1 MVRNMARCILSPS
14 RLLVIIVFLCIVL
27 IYISSRYFFQ
37 FNYILINAEMAKT
50 SKATKKFQN
59 KHLKHTIEHRR
70 EVQKH
75 NKKFAQRKKSLSKD
89 GKDAE
94 PTESKTTKPIF
105 KDMSVEDFFEGGFE
119 VPKPKKGTG
128 IEEKSEDEV
137 MEASSD
143 EEESNVED
151 ESEAEEAD
159 EGESSDDEES
169 MKQNLQDLEAKD
181 PEFYKYL
188 KENDKNL
195 LDFEGVN
202 PLDAISDDDEDEDE
216 DDEEENEGK
225 QIDEAV
231 QKSTANKTE
240 ITRQLVAKWD
250 KQLQK
255 PTLKLV
261 QNVISAFKAA
271 VYINSADE
279 NDTRYLITES
289 SAFSELMFVGLKR
302 LPSAVQI
309 LAPYKVNL
317 RGIRVV
323 DDKNPNTTRVG
334 RLLKSQGGAYITLL
348 QDLTNTETAA
358 LVLTSLQELLP
369 FYIPQRKII
378 KQIFNAVVECWS
390 STTDVE
396 TQIATYAFLNNA
408 AREFPK
414 STLEIILKSTYSSF
428 LKNCRKTN
436 VHTMDLIN
444 FSKNSACE
452 LFGIDEQLSYRIGF
466 EYIRQLA
473 IHLRNS
479 ITNTTNSSNQKD
491 AYMAIYNWQFVHS
504 LDFWSRVLAQ
514 FCNPEHELAN
524 FKNQESPL
532 RSLIY
537 PLVQVTLGTIR
548 LIPTAQFFPMR
559 FYLIRALI
567 RLSQGSGVYIPI
579 YPLISEILT
588 STAFTKPGKPTK
600 LQAIDFDYIIKV
612 NQQYLGTKAYQDGL
626 CEQFLE
632 LTAEFFALHSKNI
645 AFPEL
650 VTPAILSLRRFIKKS
665 RNFKFNKQLQQLIE
679 KLNAN
684 ATYIT
689 SRRSN
694 VEYGPSNKAEVQ
706 AFLKEESWESTPL
719 GQYVVV
725 HRKVKEERVKLLKM
739 AILEEEE
746 ARKGLK
752 KDVELEDALENDDE
766 SDSDA
771 EDSEM
776 GEEDEE

>member
-1 MVRNMARCILSPS
+1 MLFMADPEWSG
-14 RLLVIIVFLCIVL
+14 VIITIAPNMVTRFLCIVL

-37 FNYILINAEMAKT
+37 FNFILINSEMAKT

-75 NKKFAQRKKSLSKD
+75 NKKFAQRKKSSSSKD
-89 GKDAE
+89 GKDDE
-94 PTESKTTKPIF
+94 PTESKATKPIF

-119 VPKPKKGTG
+119 VPKPKKGTV
-128 IEEKSEDEV
+128 IEEKSEDEE

-143 EEESNVED
+143 DEEESDSEEKAVE
-151 ESEAEEAD
+151 A
-159 EGESSDDEES
+159 ESSDDEET
-169 MKQNLQDLEAKD
+169 MKANLKDLESKD

-202 PLDAISDDDEDEDE
+202 PLDAISDDDED
-216 DDEEENEGK
+216 DEEVEEE
-225 QIDEAV
+225 QIEEEAPKEMSNAKKV
-231 QKSTANKTE
+231 E
-240 ITRQLVAKWD
+240 ITRELVAKWD

-289 SAFSELMFVGLKR
+289 YAFSKLMFVGLKR
-302 LPSAVQI
+302 LPTAIHI

-334 RLLKSQGGAYITLL
+334 RVLKSQGGAYITLL

-414 STLEIILKSTYSSF
+414 STLEIILKATYSSF

-466 EYIRQLA
+466 EYVRQLA

-479 ITNTTNSSNQKD
+479 ITNTTNSSATQKD
-491 AYMAIYNWQFVHS
+491 AYMAIYNWQFCHS
-504 LDFWSRVLAQ
+504 LDFWSRVLSQ

-524 FKNQESPL
+524 FKNHESPL

-588 STAFTKPGKPTK
+588 STAFTKPGKPAK
-600 LQAIDFDYIIKV
+600 LQAIDFDYVIKV

-632 LTAEFFALHSKNI
+632 LTAEFFALHCKNI

-650 VTPAILSLRRFIKKS
+650 VTPAILSLRRFLKKS

-684 ATYIT
+684 ATFIT
-689 SRRSN
+689 TRRSN

-706 AFLKEESWESTPL
+706 AFLKEDSWESTPL

-725 HRKVKEERVKLLKM
+725 HRKVKAERVKLLKL
-739 AILEEEE
+739 AILEEED
-746 ARKGLK
+746 ARKGSK
-752 KDVELEDALENDDE
+752 KDIELEDALENDGE

-771 EDSEM
+771 EGSEM
-776 GEEDEE
+776 EEDEDEE